1 MFITKLFSIYH
12 ATFIF
17 FKDISYFILF
27 IFFFCVFFFFFFFY
41 RKFSDYSWVITDIH
55 DLFIDYKLRMLA
67 IESRKPANRGIC
79 EVGH

>member
-17 FKDISYFILF
+17 FKDISYFILL
-27 IFFFCVFFFFFFFY
+27 FFFSVFFFFFFFFLSKIFRLLLSY
-41 RKFSDYSWVITDIH
+41 IH